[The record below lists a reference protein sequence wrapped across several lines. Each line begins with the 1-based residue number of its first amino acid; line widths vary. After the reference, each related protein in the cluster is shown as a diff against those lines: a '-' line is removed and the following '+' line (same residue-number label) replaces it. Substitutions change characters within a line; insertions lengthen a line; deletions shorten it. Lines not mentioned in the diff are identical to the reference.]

1 MVEGEFGRKW
11 KPQETIRRKQKE
23 EASMK
28 DKLLPFG
35 NCARGAHTQA
45 VRGWCREQGL
55 DMNDLCTNPHRPALH
70 TRSVTLGNLLSF
82 PKLQSPYL

>member
-1 MVEGEFGRKW
+1 M
-11 KPQETIRRKQKE
+11 IRRNQKE

-45 VRGWCREQGL
+45 VRGWCRDQGL
-55 DMNDLCTNPHRPALH
+55 DMNDL
-70 TRSVTLGNLLSF
+70 
-82 PKLQSPYL
+82 